1 MTRFLTATAFLTASL
16 TSVAASA
23 ATYSAKPITPIAAKR
38 LIVRDIVWKCGPAAC
53 LGATETGRPN
63 LLCQGLAKQ
72 TGVIESFIVNGRA
85 MAQDG
90 LAKCNTAARGGPSPV
105 LARAN

>member
-1 MTRFLTATAFLTASL
+1 MTRFLTAAAILTASL

-23 ATYSAKPITPIAAKR
+23 ATYSAKPIAPIAAKR
-38 LIVRDIVWKCGPAAC
+38 LIVRDIVWSCGPAAC
-53 LGATETGRPN
+53 QGATETGRPI

-72 TGVIESFIVNGRA
+72 AGAIESFIVNGRA
-85 MAQDG
+85 LAQDE